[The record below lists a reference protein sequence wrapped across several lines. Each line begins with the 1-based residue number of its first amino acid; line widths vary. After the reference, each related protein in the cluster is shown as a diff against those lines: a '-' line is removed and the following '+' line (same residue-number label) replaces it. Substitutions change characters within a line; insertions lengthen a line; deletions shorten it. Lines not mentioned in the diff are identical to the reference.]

1 MKNKENV
8 EGAFQR
14 WIRPIL
20 RLGSAKEHV
29 QEIAGIAE
37 LVVRIDERHSQSVPI
52 GERGNRRNFSDQT
65 IGLLLARLDAED
77 VFRVVIKSGKR
88 GDRRNHHAHGMGVVV
103 KAVEKF
109 LDAFVNESVVRNV
122 VGPIIQLRRSRQFA
136 MQEQIR
142 GFQIGA
148 FFRQVFDGIAA
159 ITEDAS
165 VAIDVRNPAD
175 ARSGVV
181 ERRVVAHQ
189 AKIFWIHFYL
199 AEVGGADGVVRDGDF
214 VGLAGAIV
222 DDGEGL
228 AGRSRALFLSRCRC
242 GEWGVH

>member
-1 MKNKENV
+1 
-8 EGAFQR
+8 
-14 WIRPIL
+14 
-20 RLGSAKEHV
+20 
-29 QEIAGIAE
+29 
-37 LVVRIDERHSQSVPI
+37 
-52 GERGNRRNFSDQT
+52 
-65 IGLLLARLDAED
+65 
-77 VFRVVIKSGKR
+77 
-88 GDRRNHHAHGMGVVV
+88 
-103 KAVEKF
+103 
-109 LDAFVNESVVRNV
+109 
-122 VGPIIQLRRSRQFA
+122 

-159 ITEDAS
+159 ITEDAG

-189 AKIFWIHFYL
+189 AKIFWIHFNL

-214 VGLAGAIV
+214 VGLPSTIV

-228 AGRSRALFLSRCRC
+228 AGRGGALFLSRCRC
-242 GEWGVH
+242 GEWGVHSNSSNSAEQLPGFPLHFTPNGALPETAPGAPSA

>member
-1 MKNKENV
+1 MRAADTADGVGRAVLLVVSMKNKENV

-29 QEIAGIAE
+29 QEIARIAE

-103 KAVEKF
+103 KAVEEF
-109 LDAFVNESVVRNV
+109 LDAFVNESVVRDV
-122 VGPIIQLRRSRQFA
+122 VGPIIQLRRRRQFA
-136 MQEQIR
+136 MQEQKR
-142 GFQIGA
+142 RFQIGA

-159 ITEDAS
+159 ITEDAG
-165 VAIDVRNPAD
+165 VAIDIRYFAD
-175 ARSGVV
+175 A
-181 ERRVVAHQ
+181 
-189 AKIFWIHFYL
+189 
-199 AEVGGADGVVRDGDF
+199 
-214 VGLAGAIV
+214 
-222 DDGEGL
+222 
-228 AGRSRALFLSRCRC
+228 
-242 GEWGVH
+242 